1 MRKIR
6 IDELKTG
13 MVVARAIVDS
23 DGRVLLYSGIQL
35 NERYINKL
43 RELGLNSVYIRDAFD
58 HVQVNDVISDETRI
72 QAIRVVKDNFQAL
85 ENQHKLNIRAVKAMV
100 DQIIDELLADLSVL
114 VNLTD
119 IRTFDDYTFAH
130 SVNVAVL
137 AIMTCITMGYNDLQL
152 KELGVGA
159 ILHDL
164 GKIRIDK
171 SILSKTGELSKE
183 EYEEVKR
190 HPVYGFEILRQYQD
204 VSLLSA
210 HVAFQHHERWDG
222 SGYPRGLSGENILE
236 YARIVAAC
244 DVYDAL
250 LADRPY
256 RASYTVSQAL
266 TILKRMCGLFLDKRC
281 VDALT
286 SNIAVYPI
294 GSVVQ
299 LSTGDVGVVVDV
311 NKESPT
317 RPVVRLVIDRYGS
330 RMHNPQEVDLSKYT
344 TVMVAKSLTEEE
356 IQNLL

>member
-130 SVNVAVL
+130 SV
-137 AIMTCITMGYNDLQL
+137 
-152 KELGVGA
+152 
-159 ILHDL
+159 
-164 GKIRIDK
+164 
-171 SILSKTGELSKE
+171 
-183 EYEEVKR
+183 
-190 HPVYGFEILRQYQD
+190 
-204 VSLLSA
+204 
-210 HVAFQHHERWDG
+210 
-222 SGYPRGLSGENILE
+222 
-236 YARIVAAC
+236 
-244 DVYDAL
+244 
-250 LADRPY
+250 
-256 RASYTVSQAL
+256 
-266 TILKRMCGLFLDKRC
+266 
-281 VDALT
+281 
-286 SNIAVYPI
+286 
-294 GSVVQ
+294 
-299 LSTGDVGVVVDV
+299 
-311 NKESPT
+311 
-317 RPVVRLVIDRYGS
+317 
-330 RMHNPQEVDLSKYT
+330 
-344 TVMVAKSLTEEE
+344 
-356 IQNLL
+356 

>member
-1 MRKIR
+1 
-6 IDELKTG
+6 
-13 MVVARAIVDS
+13 
-23 DGRVLLYSGIQL
+23 
-35 NERYINKL
+35 
-43 RELGLNSVYIRDAFD
+43 
-58 HVQVNDVISDETRI
+58 
-72 QAIRVVKDNFQAL
+72 
-85 ENQHKLNIRAVKAMV
+85 MV

-119 IRTFDDYTFAH
+119 IRTFDDYTFA
-130 SVNVAVL
+130 SLSNVSVL
-137 AIMTCITMGYNDLQL
+137 AIMTGITMGYNDLQL

-210 HVAFQHHERWDG
+210 NVAFQHHERWDG

-250 LADRPY
+250 LADRP
-256 RASYTVSQAL
+256 L
-266 TILKRMCGLFLDKRC
+266 PGILYC
-281 VDALT
+281 
-286 SNIAVYPI
+286 
-294 GSVVQ
+294 
-299 LSTGDVGVVVDV
+299 
-311 NKESPT
+311 
-317 RPVVRLVIDRYGS
+317 
-330 RMHNPQEVDLSKYT
+330 
-344 TVMVAKSLTEEE
+344 
-356 IQNLL
+356 